1 MAPVLYPFV
10 RDGSERRVWYW
21 SWFKYRDNPTKIP
34 LFDGSEYNI
43 GGDGKFWEQHG
54 STAGMDFVK
63 IPSGDSGGCITTGPL
78 PK

>member
-1 MAPVLYPFV
+1 MAP
-10 RDGSERRVWYW
+10 YW